1 MFGCCRGQEDFF
13 ARFTY
18 NGDVSLASEE
28 QRRNVVST
36 FTRRF
41 VYKSVGFLCKL
52 PDPFLEQEIDHTDG
66 GYEHISRITFKA
78 HWATDNWRLHDAN
91 DAMDQL
97 GETGKKYW
105 ELYLT
110 ALETAGYLSSEP
122 IRELYHRAENGI
134 PLVCTCGGFSWRLAN
149 WLEKKRQP
157 ATYEHSYAY
166 GNHRQLVN
174 VKAKYF
180 ASGDIHQPLQPD
192 SSEFS
197 YSDRRADDQGQN
209 TKTQTH
215 RQDRIGRDV
224 RTDKQHPHDGW
235 PSRLFRL
242 RRQRRTI
249 GQIPLGP
256 GRRQSNQND
265 PRLGDPSRAGLG
277 RPSAGRS

>member
-1 MFGCCRGQEDFF
+1 M
-13 ARFTY
+13 
-18 NGDVSLASEE
+18 
-28 QRRNVVST
+28 ST

-157 ATYEHSYAY
+157 ATYEHSYAS
-166 GNHRQLVN
+166 
-174 VKAKYF
+174 ATT
-180 ASGDIHQPLQPD
+180 
-192 SSEFS
+192 FS
-197 YSDRRADDQGQN
+197 WS
-209 TKTQTH
+209 T
-215 RQDRIGRDV
+215 
-224 RTDKQHPHDGW
+224 
-235 PSRLFRL
+235 S
-242 RRQRRTI
+242 
-249 GQIPLGP
+249 
-256 GRRQSNQND
+256 RQSI
-265 PRLGDPSRAGLG
+265 SRPATSTSRCNRAVFIFGQTG
-277 RPSAGRS
+277 R